1 MVSLDLSSSRANGSS
16 NILDKEMKMEERV
29 GKLTEDM

>member
-1 MVSLDLSSSRANGSS
+1 MVSLDLSSARANGSG
-16 NILDKEMKMEERV
+16 NILDKEMQMEERV